1 MVVYPE
7 KRYDFRSEVTSKS
20 SAIYVQCFHH
30 IVVVRDVEDA
40 RAEFEDV
47 EIPPKPM
54 LLKQADGTYVEIPR
68 PQSKPVIER
77 RKVKDGYEG
86 VSVYDGTDEEVVD
99 IMRQVSWDF
108 KVRRG
113 SDAMEEYLFLVHYP
127 DIQAIEKI
135 TYHWSGGAEVGLP
148 LSRVK
153 CDYDKIL
160 NSIHNVHDGARI
172 DHAPGFTDTE
182 SKMSIEDMRKA
193 LDEHDRKV
201 ESATE
206 DKPKGV
212 GFSL

>member
-7 KRYDFRSEVTSKS
+7 KRYGFRSEVTYKP

-30 IVVVRDVEDA
+30 IAVVRDVEDT
-40 RAEFEDV
+40 RAEFEEV
-47 EIPPKPM
+47 EILPKPM
-54 LLKQADGTYVEIPR
+54 LLKQGDGTYVEIPR
-68 PQSKPVIER
+68 PQSKPTIER

-113 SDAMEEYLFLVHYP
+113 GDAMEEYLFLVHYP

-135 TYHWSGGAEVGLP
+135 TYQWSGGAEVGLP
-148 LSRVK
+148 IGRVK

-160 NSIHNVHDGARI
+160 NSIYNIHDGARI

-193 LDEHDRKV
+193 LAEHDQKV
-201 ESATE
+201 EAKA
-206 DKPKGV
+206 DVKPKGG